1 MSDEPRSTFGIR
13 VPDAVADVARRAWQ
27 GRVRLVGGLLVAGL
41 AVGLLVQLVVT
52 HKQPFFAALEKAA
65 GAPLWLTA
73 MAVLLPAMNWLLVAW
88 SFQILNARYGKVGAG
103 EMTALVGASWLLNYL
118 PLRPGMF
125 GRVAYHRRY
134 NGIGVRDSVRIL
146 IVLSVLTGVSLVLL
160 LGAAALGGLVGGL
173 GGERGAMLAVFG
185 LGAVLCVVT
194 PFGWGP
200 MEGDFAKVLALR
212 YLDALAWVG
221 RYAVVFA
228 LVDRPLSVFDAVA
241 VAFVS
246 QVVLL
251 LPVVGNGLGVREVA
265 IALVAGLLPGWA
277 GDLAVADRAA
287 VAAAADLI
295 NRGVEVA
302 VAVPVGAISMVYLAR
317 LVARDSARRR
327 AGETGPG
334 GDASQSGDAGQ
345 AGAAGPVQGPAAG
358 SSS

>member
-160 LGAAALGGLVGGL
+160 LGAAAFGGLVG
-173 GGERGAMLAVFG
+173 ERSAMLAVFG
-185 LGAVLCVVT
+185 IGAVLCVVT

-277 GDLAVADRAA
+277 GDMAVADRAA

-327 AGETGPG
+327 AGEP
-334 GDASQSGDAGQ
+334 AEKGQ
-345 AGAAGPVQGPAAG
+345 AGAAGPA
-358 SSS
+358 

>member
-1 MSDEPRSTFGIR
+1 MT
-13 VPDAVADVARRAWQ
+13 DALADVARRAWQ
-27 GRVRLVGGLLVAGL
+27 GRVRLVGGLVIAGV
-41 AVGLLVQLVVT
+41 AVGLLFQLVVT

-73 MAVLLPAMNWLLVAW
+73 MALLLPAMNWLLVAW
-88 SFQILNARYGKVGAG
+88 SFQILNARHGKVGAG

-160 LGAAALGGLVGGL
+160 LGAAALGGLA
-173 GGERGAMLAVFG
+173 GERGAMLAVFG

-194 PFGWGP
+194 PFGRGP

-241 VAFVS
+241 MAFVS

-302 VAVPVGAISMVYLAR
+302 VAVPVGAISMAYLAR
-317 LVARDSARRR
+317 HVARRR
-327 AGETGPG
+327 ASERAE
-334 GDASQSGDAGQ
+334 ASVVDGARSAADSGAGSV
-345 AGAAGPVQGPAAG
+345 AEGAAGPA
-358 SSS
+358 